1 VIPNEPTTKPWQ
13 VANNLELITYNY
25 KGHSYQAFAEI
36 KSSGYREISQITLE
50 FFSHELQKVDTSDPY
65 SIKAFSEKYGF
76 TFSPMY
82 PSKIRSLMNRS
93 KGKIF
98 LSLAKYL
105 FPVENYSDPVLAIGH
120 EVAKFKNPLGSES
133 CNIDEYYSDG
143 RIPTHK
149 LASSEFARETLGR
162 NSKYG
167 AIIGID
173 ELAITI
179 RQVQVATS
187 IISAYEAGL
196 RDDELVEYLF
206 KSPIVQHSIPDG
218 LVKDAFYGDVF
229 ENGLPKTSNEVFVM
243 KKNSAT
249 KNPEYYAQM
258 QKVYLS
264 LQFDQLY
271 DAANVFIRKSLSA
284 FNMQNEGISLDPT
297 IKSAPLALKV
307 DIPLNEGSLLE
318 AILTNFAFVRSSKQD
333 WHRCKYSNCQRV
345 FKYHKEYDPS
355 KRFRQA
361 EYCKQSCRVMDA
373 NS

>member
-1 VIPNEPTTKPWQ
+1 
-13 VANNLELITYNY
+13 
-25 KGHSYQAFAEI
+25 
-36 KSSGYREISQITLE
+36 
-50 FFSHELQKVDTSDPY
+50 
-65 SIKAFSEKYGF
+65 
-76 TFSPMY
+76 
-82 PSKIRSLMNRS
+82 
-93 KGKIF
+93 
-98 LSLAKYL
+98 
-105 FPVENYSDPVLAIGH
+105 
-120 EVAKFKNPLGSES
+120 
-133 CNIDEYYSDG
+133 
-143 RIPTHK
+143 
-149 LASSEFARETLGR
+149 
-162 NSKYG
+162 
-167 AIIGID
+167 
-173 ELAITI
+173 
-179 RQVQVATS
+179 
-187 IISAYEAGL
+187 
-196 RDDELVEYLF
+196 
-206 KSPIVQHSIPDG
+206 
-218 LVKDAFYGDVF
+218 
-229 ENGLPKTSNEVFVM
+229 M